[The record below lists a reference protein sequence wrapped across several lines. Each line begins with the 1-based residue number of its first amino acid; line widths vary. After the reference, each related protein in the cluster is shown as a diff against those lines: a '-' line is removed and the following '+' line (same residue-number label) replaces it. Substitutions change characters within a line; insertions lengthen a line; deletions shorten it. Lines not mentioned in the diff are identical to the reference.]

1 VARLTGESPMFVAR
15 FGSEHRAMAKVTTP
29 QVTVRRAGDR
39 DMVNVTY
46 YVVFD
51 QADVELDQ
59 PYSEVCEL
67 VGHGRLSAGAS
78 VIRAGGAQ
86 WLSRSFTRV
95 LARPGTPAQA
105 WRARVTLAPA

>member
-1 VARLTGESPMFVAR
+1 MFSGATR
-15 FGSEHRAMAKVTTP
+15 REDRGMAKVTTP
-29 QVTVRRAGDR
+29 QVTVRRAGESQ
-39 DMVNVTY
+39 MVNVTY

-51 QADVELDQ
+51 ELDVALDQ

-67 VGHGRLSAGAS
+67 AGDRRLTTRAS

-95 LARPGTPAQA
+95 LSRADAAPEALQA
-105 WRARVTLAPA
+105 HVTLAPAPAGA